1 MTRYPVDHLGTL
13 PGGGL
18 RPSAAGLAGS
28 CPQGAVVYPRAE
40 AGNAR
45 SAIRRGTRGF
55 AGKGGSVLAG
65 EWRMDGSQGDLDWT
79 GRRADLRRRG
89 GPLGP

>member
-1 MTRYPVDHLGTL
+1 MTRHPVDQLGTL
-13 PGGGL
+13 PGSGL
-18 RPSAAGLAGS
+18 RPSPVVLAGL
-28 CPQGAVVYPRAE
+28 CPREAVVYPRTE
-40 AGNAR
+40 AGNALP
-45 SAIRRGTRGF
+45 AVRRGTRGF
-55 AGKGGSVLAG
+55 AAKGGRALAG